1 MIRTLPHYQTL
12 IVNIFPCSLLLYKYS
27 VDGQQ
32 ALEWTFIRPTTMQI
46 YFILFYYIIMY
57 ELSNFDHVL
66 GVVSESRVSGGN
78 RTKTLTDKTLYNT
91 NCLFYFSALLIIQSL
106 KFLLILLS
114 FSKKI
119 FFQANYISQYS
130 HVSIFKK
137 IYFVP

>member
-1 MIRTLPHYQTL
+1 
-12 IVNIFPCSLLLYKYS
+12 
-27 VDGQQ
+27 
-32 ALEWTFIRPTTMQI
+32 
-46 YFILFYYIIMY
+46 MY

-119 FFQANYISQYS
+119 FF
-130 HVSIFKK
+130 
-137 IYFVP
+137 